1 MGIQS
6 GPFMKILFYLPV
18 VTPWWFDN
26 IVAPLIDRLVV
37 EAAVHVMVPPL
48 WCGTGIAAEQL
59 AGVAAADR
67 VEWHI
72 LDGEDHQ
79 RLRSNGDGFDGLLD
93 LVHAIDPDFA
103 LCRSADL
110 ETPRRFPCPV
120 RHLMEAAFPPFP
132 SRAEWVVLR
141 EDPFDHCVMPEL
153 GSAERG
159 SLHAGFDEIWSA
171 MRRRIA
177 GQAPDDGL
185 RDRQE
190 KGADSLLVSLPLEYE
205 HEENFFG
212 IHRPYADNAA
222 LVSALAEA
230 VDDDVLLAVTDHPL
244 NLLHCDRSALDAAVA
259 RHAGRVRLVSPRRRK
274 DQPTLSVVSASD
286 GMIVSNSKV
295 ISIAAFLGKPI
306 LRLSDHAS
314 GHWLNAY
321 SDLPAFIA
329 ALRQGAPQMPSQDEA
344 KTFFAFHAANN
355 IIDPTHEDTDG
366 RLILDMIESPVD
378 RRRWPAG
385 IRRYAD
391 SCRELV
397 Q

>member
-1 MGIQS
+1 MR
-6 GPFMKILFYLPV
+6 ILFYLPV

-37 EAAVHVMVPPL
+37 EAEVHVIVPPS
-48 WCGTGIAAEQL
+48 WSGTGIAAEQL
-59 AGVAAADR
+59 SHVAAADR

-72 LDGEDHQ
+72 VDSEDHP
-79 RLRSNGDGFDGLLD
+79 RLRAGGDGLDDLID
-93 LVHAIDPDFA
+93 LVHEIDPDLT

-110 ETPRRFPCPV
+110 DTPRRFPGTV
-120 RHLMEAAFPPFP
+120 RYMMEAAFPPFP
-132 SRAEWVVLR
+132 SRVEWVVLR
-141 EDPFDHCVMPEL
+141 EHPFDHCVMPKL
-153 GSAERG
+153 GPAETQG
-159 SLHAGFDEIWSA
+159 LHAGFEEIWSA
-171 MRRRIA
+171 LRRKIA
-177 GQAPDDGL
+177 GQTPDDGL
-185 RDRQE
+185 RDRT
-190 KGADSLLVSLPLEYE
+190 GPGGSDLIVSLPLEYE

-230 VDDDVLLAVTDHPL
+230 VGDNVLLAVTDHPL

-259 RHAGRVRLVSPRRRK
+259 RHAGRVRLVSPVRRK
-274 DQPTLSVVSASD
+274 DQPTLGVVRASN

-306 LRLSDHAS
+306 LRLSNHAT
-314 GHWLNAY
+314 GPWLNAY
-321 SDLPAFIA
+321 SDLRTFLG
-329 ALRQGAPQMPSQDEA
+329 ALREGAPNLPSQDEA

-355 IIDPTHEDTDG
+355 IIDPTHPDTDG
-366 RLILDMIESPVD
+366 RLILDMVESPVD

-391 SCRELV
+391 SCPELV